1 MRLLAAMLFLEALPR
16 VLPLFTATTATAAAA
31 AATADV
37 GMTLPRNT
45 LLSVLSL
52 GTAAGITLLLVTL
65 LRVWLTVTAAGVKET
80 VAVLSTPTSQLLLLL
95 LLLVV
100 VAVLLLVRS
109 CTSVP

>member
-16 VLPLFTATTATAAAA
+16 VLPLFTATTAAAAA

-65 LRVWLTVTAAGVKET
+65 LRVWLTVAAAGVKET
-80 VAVLSTPTSQLLLLL
+80 VAVVSTPTSQLLLLL